1 MRKRRAVSILL
12 IICMTL
18 TFTSCAKISEYGRNL
33 IKYIYSY
40 GKKTDRSQEDING
53 KVVKE
58 AVYQV
63 DFEVAQYERYPNLP
77 FIELLQ
83 TGIPRML
90 DPDNKTMKAKVIV
103 IEDWSESS
111 VLKIE
116 TDLSNANNRAVTYV
130 GDVSTSTM
138 KMELYFFM
146 EYDVE
151 RKVMVSKG
159 GKVVVDDMVDE
170 VDAAEIESTL
180 DDIMNSMN

>member
-1 MRKRRAVSILL
+1 MRKRRIISILL
-12 IICMTL
+12 IMCMAL
-18 TFTSCAKISEYGRNL
+18 SFTGCAQISEYGRNF
-33 IKYIYSY
+33 IKYIYNY
-40 GKKTDRSQEDING
+40 GKKTERSQEDING
-53 KVVKE
+53 EVVKE

-63 DFEVAQYERYPNLP
+63 DFEVAQYERYPNVP

-90 DPDNKTMKAKVIV
+90 DPDNDTMKATIIV

-111 VLKIE
+111 VLNVE
-116 TDLSNANNRAVTYV
+116 TNLSNPMNRAVTYV
-130 GDVSTSTM
+130 GDVSTDQMTM
-138 KMELYFFM
+138 KLYFFM

-159 GKVVVDDMVDE
+159 GKVVVDDMVEE

-180 DDIMNSMN
+180 DDIMSSM

>member
-1 MRKRRAVSILL
+1 MKKRIISILL
-12 IICMTL
+12 IICMAFS
-18 TFTSCAKISEYGRNL
+18 FTGCQKISEYGRNL

-53 KVVKE
+53 EVVKE

-63 DFEVAQYERYPNLP
+63 DFEVAQYERYPSMP

-83 TGIPRML
+83 TGLPRMI

-111 VLKIE
+111 VLNID
-116 TDLSNANNRAVTYV
+116 TNLLHPNNRAVTYV

-159 GKVVVDDMVDE
+159 GKVVVGDMVDE

-180 DDIMNSMN
+180 DDVMASM